1 MKSNGR
7 MQLMVIDQGD
17 CVSLSVVYCIS
28 TALVVS
34 IINIVQV
41 HKVRYNVCSVDVS
54 KFGDCFLRFLLQKV
68 RGVTVQ
74 YKIIL

>member
-34 IINIVQV
+34 IINIVQL
-41 HKVRYNVCSVDVS
+41 HKVRYNVRSVDVS
-54 KFGDCFLRFLLQKV
+54 KFGD
-68 RGVTVQ
+68 
-74 YKIIL
+74 